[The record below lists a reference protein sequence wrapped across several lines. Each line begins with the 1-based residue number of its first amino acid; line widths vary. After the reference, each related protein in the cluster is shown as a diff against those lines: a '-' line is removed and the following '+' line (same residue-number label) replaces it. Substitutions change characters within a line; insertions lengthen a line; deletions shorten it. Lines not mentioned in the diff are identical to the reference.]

1 MNRKT
6 AAIILAAGK
15 GTRMGGDV
23 PKQYLTIGQFPLLYY
38 SLKAFCDSFVDE
50 IVLICSEDDRQY
62 CSDEIVDKYGFDK
75 VRSIVSGGR
84 ERYHSVYNGL
94 KALRC
99 VAEGDGCDPCDIV
112 FIHDAA
118 RPFINGDIIKR
129 AYDAA
134 VTYRAAVIAVPAKD
148 TVKIADPEGF
158 AVETISR
165 DLVWQMQTPQTFG
178 FYEIYDAYSRL
189 IESEGD
195 LTDKGVTVTDDA
207 MVLELFSNRKVK
219 LVMGD
224 YNNIKITTPEDI
236 VLATSLIGRID
247 NKED

>member
-1 MNRKT
+1 MKKT

-15 GTRMGGDV
+15 GTRIGGDT
-23 PKQYLTIGQFPLLYY
+23 PKQYMTIGEYPLVYY
-38 SLKAFCDSFVDE
+38 SLKAFSESFTDE
-50 IVLICSEDDRQY
+50 IVLVCGEQDRQY
-62 CSDEIVDKYGFDK
+62 CSEQIVEKYGFDK
-75 VRSIVSGGR
+75 VKSIVAGGR

-99 VAEGDGCDPCDIV
+99 IAEGDGCEPCDIV

-118 RPFINGDIIKR
+118 RPFVDGEIIKR

-134 VTYRAAVIAVPAKD
+134 VSYHAAVVAVPAKD

-165 DLVWQMQTPQTFG
+165 DLVWQMQTPQTFD

-189 IESEGD
+189 IESEED
-195 LTDKGVTVTDDA
+195 ITERGVTVTDDG
-207 MVLELFSNRKVK
+207 MVLELFANRKVK

-224 YNNIKITTPEDI
+224 YMNIKVTTPDDI
-236 VLATSLIGRID
+236 ALAQNYIERKGLR
-247 NKED
+247 